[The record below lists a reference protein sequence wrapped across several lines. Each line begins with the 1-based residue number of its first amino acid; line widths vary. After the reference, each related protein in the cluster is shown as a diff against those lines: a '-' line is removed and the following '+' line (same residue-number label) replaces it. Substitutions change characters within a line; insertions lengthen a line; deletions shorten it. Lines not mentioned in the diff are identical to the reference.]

1 MPESK
6 ATAEGRVNT
15 GQAPEPTKDELAQV
29 LDLMAGATADQ
40 DDLEDGDESPV
51 ETAAEREGEKPRG
64 APKNLDELGEALG
77 VKVSDLYN
85 LEVPIGGDAE
95 NVKTLGEL
103 KDIVKAGTELDLERI
118 EFEESKTKRDTEYR
132 KQAQDIADIVAS
144 LPRHMVT
151 DELKEKIFRQ
161 RSQIQEREDAL
172 VRATIPEWSDGEL
185 RAKDWS
191 RMTDYL
197 SEFGF
202 PATFLDNVYD
212 HKVINLVRDA
222 ALRKSRLDQALENV
236 RQVKN
241 SGHGKSQNAPKPSRK
256 PSRASR
262 RPGGRNTTSAV
273 NQVAALINDS
283 LLKGK

>member
-15 GQAPEPTKDELAQV
+15 GQAPEPTQDELAQV
-29 LDLMAGATADQ
+29 LDLLAGKPADQ
-40 DDLEDGDESPV
+40 ELENQDDESTV
-51 ETAAEREGEKPRG
+51 DNAAEREDEKPRG
-64 APKNLDELGEALG
+64 APKNLDDLGKALG
-77 VKVSDLYN
+77 VEVAELYS

-118 EFEESKTKRDTEYR
+118 EFEEQKTQRDTEYR

-144 LPRHMVT
+144 LPRHLVT
-151 DELKEKIFRQ
+151 DELKEKILRQ
-161 RSQIQEREDAL
+161 RTQIEERENAL
-172 VRATIPEWSDGEL
+172 VRATIPEWSDAEL

-191 RMTDYL
+191 AMTDYV
-197 SEFGF
+197 SAFGF
-202 PATFLDNVYD
+202 PASFLDTVVD

-241 SGHGKSQNAPKPSRK
+241 SGHGKSQKAPPPKRPSRT
-256 PSRASR
+256 SR
-262 RPGGRNTTSAV
+262 RAGGRQSKASV
-273 NQVAALINDS
+273 DQVAALINDS
-283 LLKGK
+283 LLKR